1 MASLIFM
8 YHDLGDCA
16 DSVPAGHRMYVL
28 DADGFTLQMA
38 AVARHQLPV
47 VTVAQLTGGYR
58 ARQAIALT
66 FDDGHV
72 SNHDLALPIL
82 CEHGFKATFFVTA
95 GCIGSG
101 GTMNWGQIR
110 ALHAAGMEIGS
121 HTLTH
126 RPPSMLSDEELHQEL
141 VKSRQ
146 VLEDGLGAPVTSI
159 SSPTGFF
166 NPRMRAIAKEVGYT
180 ALCFGR
186 IGLAESDTDPFSLNR
201 IAVKRT
207 MGLKEF
213 EALLRFD
220 RSVIRRLRLSESVR
234 DLARK
239 TLGPRFYLPLRQAL
253 LSRFSAE

>member
-1 MASLIFM
+1 MASIIFM
-8 YHDLGDCA
+8 YHDLADCA
-16 DSVPAGHRMYVL
+16 DSIPAGHRMYVL
-28 DADGFTLQMA
+28 DADGFALQMA
-38 AVARHQLPV
+38 SVARCRLPV
-47 VTVAQLTGGYR
+47 KTVAQLTGGDR
-58 ARQAIALT
+58 AGRAITLT

-72 SNHDLALPIL
+72 SNHDQAFPIL

-95 GCIGSG
+95 GCIGR
-101 GTMNWGQIR
+101 GTTMRWDQIR
-110 ALHAAGMEIGS
+110 ALHASGMEIGS

-126 RPPSMLSDEELHQEL
+126 RPPSTLSEPELREEL

-166 NPRMRAIAKEVGYT
+166 NPRMSAVAKEVGYQ

-186 IGLAESDTDPFSLNR
+186 VGLVEPTTDPFSLSR
-201 IAVKRT
+201 FAVKRT
-207 MGLKEF
+207 VGLKKF

-220 RSVIRRLRLSESVR
+220 HAVIRRLKLSESVR

-239 TLGPRFYLPLRQAL
+239 TLGPRFYLPLRRTL
-253 LSRFSAE
+253 LNSFSAE